1 MLPLLAELTAD
12 PATVTLLADSDS
24 GAGSIAI
31 PFLAGPA
38 VFLGVY
44 LGIYRYYRNT
54 DKRHHFER
62 ETEVKVGNRETGD
75 RKIGENNRQ
84 QSRRMRGRNSTD
96 HLQRVHR
103 IKVD

>member
-12 PATVTLLADSDS
+12 PTTAMLLAGSDS
-24 GAGSIAI
+24 GSGAVAI

-62 ETEVKVGNRETGD
+62 ETQVKVGNLESGD

-96 HLQRVHR
+96 HLERVRR
-103 IKVD
+103 IRVD